1 MYAPKTV
8 RAVGF
13 GKENMRPQNIFRKL
27 IAPLA
32 AMAFALALACGTVS
46 ETSERPPAPSSAAQT
61 ERAAPVMPTGEIGF
75 GLGDRA
81 PEFEISLTSGE
92 SLSSAQLR
100 ASERPTF
107 LFFFSMT

>member
-1 MYAPKTV
+1 
-8 RAVGF
+8 
-13 GKENMRPQNIFRKL
+13 MRPQNTLRKL

-32 AMAFALALACGTVS
+32 ALAFALALACGTGS
-46 ETSERPPAPSSAAQT
+46 ETAERPPAPSTAAQA
-61 ERAAPVMPTGEIGF
+61 ERAAPVTPTGEVGF
-75 GLGDRA
+75 GLGDRV

-92 SLSSAQLR
+92 ALSAAQLR